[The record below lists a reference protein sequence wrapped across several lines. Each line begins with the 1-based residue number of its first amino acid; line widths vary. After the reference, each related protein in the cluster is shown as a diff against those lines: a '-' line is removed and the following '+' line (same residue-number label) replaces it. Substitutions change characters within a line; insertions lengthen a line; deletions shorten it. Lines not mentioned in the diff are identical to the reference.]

1 MKVKRL
7 TVMAVIMIAI
17 GLIVIVASGGGMW
30 WSWTNIMAAGH
41 GVTVPASIDLNVD
54 PTREHAVWRELAGPH
69 ITENRPLL
77 DPPEDLLVV
86 ITNRRTGETIETRE
100 LVWMVRQS
108 LMPGFE
114 KSRRAILAFD
124 PPEHGE
130 ISVEVSG
137 SFAHDQVYR
146 VAPSVRA
153 WVTTVLPATQYGAG
167 AGLLL
172 MFLGIAVLI
181 GKALKNERRALQS
194 LEG

>member
-7 TVMAVIMIAI
+7 TVVAVIMIAI
-17 GLIVIVASGGGMW
+17 GLIVIIASGGGMW
-30 WSWTNIMAAGH
+30 WSWTKIMAAGH
-41 GVTVPASIDLNVD
+41 GVTVPASIEIDVD
-54 PTREHAVWRELAGPH
+54 PTREQAVWRELAGPH

-77 DPPEDLLVV
+77 DPPEDIIII
-86 ITNRRTGETIETRE
+86 ITDRRNAEPIETRQ
-100 LVWMVRQS
+100 LDWKVRQKV
-108 LMPGFE
+108 MPGFE
-114 KSRRAILAFD
+114 RSRRAILAFD

-130 ISVEVSG
+130 ITIAVSG
-137 SFAHDQVYR
+137 SFDHDQVYR

-153 WVTTVLPATQYGAG
+153 WVATVLPATQYGAG

-194 LEG
+194 LDG

>member
-7 TVMAVIMIAI
+7 TVVAVIMIAL

-30 WSWTNIMAAGH
+30 WSWTKIMASGH
-41 GVTVPASIDLNVD
+41 GVTVPASIDLDVD
-54 PTREHAVWRELAGPH
+54 PTREHAVWRELAGSH

-77 DPPEDLLVV
+77 APPEDLSVV
-86 ITNRRTGETIETRE
+86 LTNRRTGDPLETRE
-100 LVWMVRQS
+100 LEWRVRQS

-114 KSRRAILAFD
+114 KNRRALLAFD
-124 PPEHGE
+124 PPGHGE
-130 ISVEVSG
+130 ISVEVTG

-146 VAPSVRA
+146 VAPSVRT
-153 WVTTVLPATQYGAG
+153 WVATVLPATQYGAG

-172 MFLGIAVLI
+172 MFLGIAILI